1 MSAPSK
7 SSWLNFPQPEPQCLA
22 DWRDWL
28 TDALSQ
34 ANCQLGQGTLDPYDE
49 AHWLLIRALGW
60 SFDAGADQL
69 QRTLAPS
76 EQQRLKD
83 VMHQRLIK
91 RQPTAYILGEA
102 WLMGESFA
110 CDRRAI
116 IPRSFI
122 AEFLVGPRLPGLHHP
137 VRRIL
142 ELCTGGGSLSILAA
156 KAWPAAKL
164 TATDLDPDALALAQE
179 NIQRHGLTDRITIRQ
194 GDLFQALQAGD
205 GPYDL
210 ILCNPPYVP
219 THKTNAL
226 PAEFRAEP
234 HKAFEG
240 GRDGMDLVR
249 RILKEYPQHLIP
261 GGLLVVEIGHEAAA
275 CQQLFEREFPT
286 LTPRW
291 LPTATGSQQVFA
303 LGEHL

>member
-1 MSAPSK
+1 
-7 SSWLNFPQPEPQCLA
+7 
-22 DWRDWL
+22 
-28 TDALSQ
+28 
-34 ANCQLGQGTLDPYDE
+34 
-49 AHWLLIRALGW
+49 
-60 SFDAGADQL
+60 
-69 QRTLAPS
+69 
-76 EQQRLKD
+76 
-83 VMHQRLIK
+83 
-91 RQPTAYILGEA
+91 
-102 WLMGESFA
+102 
-110 CDRRAI
+110 RAI

-156 KAWPAAKL
+156 KAWPSASV
-164 TATDLDPDALALAQE
+164 TATDLDPDALELARD
-179 NIQRHGLTDRITIRQ
+179 NVMRHGLGERITLAQ
-194 GDLFQALQAGD
+194 GDLFKALPPDDA
-205 GPYDL
+205 PYDL

-234 HKAFEG
+234 HAAFEG

-249 RILKEYPQHLIP
+249 RILQDHPAHLAP
-261 GGLLVVEIGHEAAA
+261 GGLLVMEIGHEARA
-275 CQQLFEREFPT
+275 CTALFEREFPT